1 MNDAEYLFRQDIR
14 DKKSSSRGA
23 FHKKNGAKSKKCKL
37 PSDYLTRKEKSKL
50 NSEVQTYN
58 MSKFY
63 SYSEFKG
70 MPLDLQVEYLNNLI
84 DKYGVSFSAIATD
97 LFNVSKTSLRSY
109 CVKKGVYDKIK
120 MRVHHA
126 GCRKGKDLFKL
137 AILDAVPTHYTVE
150 TSEPVVDQI
159 VDTVEEKV
167 PEVEPVSPVRPLEES
182 TPFAVPEEFHL
193 QDLILDMDGF
203 DLETFSFLA
212 YKYSNKKVHLTLSVS
227 VDNT

>member
-84 DKYGVSFSAIATD
+84 DKYGVSFSTIAVD

-109 CVKKGVYDKIK
+109 CVKKGIYDKIK
-120 MRVHHA
+120 MRVYHT
-126 GCRKGKDLFKL
+126 GCRKGKDLFQA
-137 AILDAVPTHYTVE
+137 AIMNAKPTHYTVE
-150 TSEPVVDQI
+150 TSEPVVDPI
-159 VDTVEEKV
+159 VDTVEEKTPESV
-167 PEVEPVSPVRPLEES
+167 PPVRPLEES

-212 YKYSNKKVHLTLSVS
+212 YKYSNKKVHLTLTVS